1 MARVKRPM
9 LDRDGPIRSWA
20 SAIGSTPP
28 KEAPDGTRAGRDR
41 PLDSDDPIVRG
52 VVSGGK
58 VVDEWIRQAQQAA
71 RLLGGNPSPTAWADA
86 SGRMFRNASDLMAA
100 WWGMLGIPMPN
111 GAPAGTAPPG
121 AANHDSAWPP
131 RPAHRP
137 PGGEPESQTPL
148 TSPVSRTSD
157 GSRVR
162 IEVASRRPVEITIDM
177 HRDDCAGLRVLDLR
191 PTRGNAPRIRGIK
204 LEPSDAHGL
213 HLRLTVPDKQPAG
226 TYRAFVIDPA
236 TDSTV
241 GTLTVRIAR

>member
-1 MARVKRPM
+1 M

-20 SAIGSTPP
+20 SAVSSTPP
-28 KEAPDGTRAGRDR
+28 KETTDGARAGRDR
-41 PLDSDDPIVRG
+41 PLDTDDPVVRG

-111 GAPAGTAPPG
+111 GAPAATAPPG
-121 AANHDSAWPP
+121 ANHDSAWQPQPAPHPP
-131 RPAHRP
+131 E
-137 PGGEPESQTPL
+137 GEPASQTPL
-148 TSPVSRTSD
+148 TSPVSRTS
-157 GSRVR
+157 GGPRVR
-162 IEVASRRPVEITIDM
+162 IEVASRRPVEITIDVQKNG
-177 HRDDCAGLRVLDLR
+177 CAGLRVLDLR
-191 PTRGNAPRIRGIK
+191 PTRGSAPRIRGIT

-241 GTLTVRIAR
+241 GTLTLRIGR